1 MRSRGTEAPARAQR
15 KVTIFESSVIW
26 PAGVFTVEKS
36 VAFKF
41 ESSGKEYLSYSW
53 RQSQVKECSPC
64 GVVYV

>member
-1 MRSRGTEAPARAQR
+1 MRSRGTAAPARAQR
-15 KVTIFESSVIW
+15 KVTIFESSVTCM
-26 PAGVFTVEKS
+26 AGVFTIEKI